1 VTLAH
6 ITPVIKQYINKPIFE
21 LDPQG
26 IEKAVKKRY
35 PIVEHLY
42 VRRSLFPASLDFTL
56 IEKKPFAAIY
66 ASPFATMPV
75 SVATFESNTNH
86 YSVVKL
92 APYNYKPEQNPTTLK
107 LVMPSGYR
115 IEQADWQRIDGLL
128 SQVQQIK
135 DLPLQAVE
143 LVPIPKA
150 ERTSSQL
157 MAVIHYPKLL
167 IMAGAIDT
175 ELNQRVARLPVLI
188 PKIKEMQD
196 SIQGVDLRW
205 SEQITFIK
213 KDVALPNGLKTLSQ
227 KQTEEAEKKA
237 TAQAAMPSTDTG
249 NKSTPPLKTPIQ
261 EGSKPEPGT
270 NQALVS
276 APKVPSPDTP
286 TTTH

>member
-1 VTLAH
+1 
-6 ITPVIKQYINKPIFE
+6 
-21 LDPQG
+21 
-26 IEKAVKKRY
+26 
-35 PIVEHLY
+35 
-42 VRRSLFPASLDFTL
+42 
-56 IEKKPFAAIY
+56 
-66 ASPFATMPV
+66 
-75 SVATFESNTNH
+75 
-86 YSVVKL
+86 
-92 APYNYKPEQNPTTLK
+92 
-107 LVMPSGYR
+107 MPSGYR